1 VRMPGPDG
9 ESVMH
14 AEIAIGDSTI
24 MIGEECP
31 DWGVLS
37 PQTLKGSP
45 VCIHL
50 YVDDVDA
57 LFDRAVAA
65 GAKAVMPVRDMFW
78 GDRYARLV
86 DPYGH
91 HWSLATPG
99 PGPDLEATAVA
110 EAQFDKMLDTP

>member
-1 VRMPGPDG
+1 MWATASPRFTSGDRVQPITMPSRGDLTAATLLHGP
-9 ESVMH
+9 E
-14 AEIAIGDSTI
+14 
-24 MIGEECP
+24 
-31 DWGVLS
+31 
-37 PQTLKGSP
+37 
-45 VCIHL
+45 
-50 YVDDVDA
+50 
-57 LFDRAVAA
+57 
-65 GAKAVMPVRDMFW
+65 DMFW